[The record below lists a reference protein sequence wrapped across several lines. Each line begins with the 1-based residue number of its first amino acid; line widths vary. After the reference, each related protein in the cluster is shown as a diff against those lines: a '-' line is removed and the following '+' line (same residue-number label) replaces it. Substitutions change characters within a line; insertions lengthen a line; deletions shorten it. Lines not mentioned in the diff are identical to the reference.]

1 MMEEL
6 YKVMDDLLDVE
17 FQMKSGIDLLKEL
30 EEFYLSN
37 PETEASEARKLAVLI
52 KGYLQSMKSNI
63 REIIR
68 YIDDTTL
75 EKSNEEK
82 KDEQEAESTMSE
94 KVQEFV
100 NLTITEHTGKAY
112 SEWKLNQDK
121 EAVSEIDKK
130 YQKLLE
136 TLSPEQEEVIT
147 EYCNAIFSSGADTE
161 EFFYRLGL
169 KDGLNLKNTVK
180 SCLLYTSS
188 PANFVKSA
196 ILIK

>member
-130 YQKLLE
+130 YQELLE

-147 EYCNAIFSSGADTE
+147 EYCNAIFSSGAETE

-169 KDGLNLKNTVK
+169 KNGLNLKNAVK
-180 SCLLYTSS
+180 SVLEMIS
-188 PANFVKSA
+188 
-196 ILIK
+196 

>member
-1 MMEEL
+1 
-6 YKVMDDLLDVE
+6 MDDLLEVE
-17 FQMKSGIDLLKEL
+17 FQMKAGMDILKEL
-30 EEFYLSN
+30 EELYLSD
-37 PETEASEARKLAVLI
+37 PETEESEARKLAVLI

-82 KDEQEAESTMSE
+82 KDKQEPASTISKE
-94 KVQEFV
+94 VQEFV
-100 NLTITEHTGKAY
+100 NLTITEHMGKAY

-130 YQKLLE
+130 YQELLE
-136 TLSPEQEEVIT
+136 TLSSEQEEVIT
-147 EYCNAIFSSGADTE
+147 EYCNAIFSSGAETE

-180 SCLLYTSS
+180 SVLEMIS
-188 PANFVKSA
+188 
-196 ILIK
+196 

>member
-100 NLTITEHTGKAY
+100 NLTITEHMGKAY

-121 EAVSEIDKK
+121 EPVSEIDKK

-147 EYCNAIFSSGADTE
+147 EYCNAIFSSGAETE

-169 KDGLNLKNTVK
+169 KDGLNLKNAVK
-180 SCLLYTSS
+180 
-188 PANFVKSA
+188 FVLEMIS
-196 ILIK
+196 

>member
-1 MMEEL
+1 MEEL

-121 EAVSEIDKK
+121 EPVSEIDKK

-147 EYCNAIFSSGADTE
+147 EYCNAIFSSGAETE

-169 KDGLNLKNTVK
+169 KDGLNLKNAVK
-180 SCLLYTSS
+180 
-188 PANFVKSA
+188 FVLEMIS
-196 ILIK
+196 

>member
-17 FQMKSGIDLLKEL
+17 FQMKSGIDLLKKL

-94 KVQEFV
+94 KVQ
-100 NLTITEHTGKAY
+100 
-112 SEWKLNQDK
+112 
-121 EAVSEIDKK
+121 
-130 YQKLLE
+130 
-136 TLSPEQEEVIT
+136 
-147 EYCNAIFSSGADTE
+147 
-161 EFFYRLGL
+161 
-169 KDGLNLKNTVK
+169 
-180 SCLLYTSS
+180 
-188 PANFVKSA
+188 
-196 ILIK
+196 

>member
-1 MMEEL
+1 
-6 YKVMDDLLDVE
+6 MDDLLEVE
-17 FQMKSGIDLLKEL
+17 FQMKAGMDILKEL
-30 EEFYLSN
+30 EELYLSD
-37 PETEASEARKLAVLI
+37 PETEESEARKLAVLI

-82 KDEQEAESTMSE
+82 KDKQESASTISKE
-94 KVQEFV
+94 VQEFV
-100 NLTITEHTGKAY
+100 NLTITEHMGKAY

-130 YQKLLE
+130 YQELLE
-136 TLSPEQEEVIT
+136 RLSSEQEEVIT
-147 EYCNAIFSSGADTE
+147 EYCNAIFSSGAETE

-180 SCLLYTSS
+180 LVLEMIS
-188 PANFVKSA
+188 
-196 ILIK
+196 